1 MKHSE
6 LLVAISDL
14 DPIDARG
21 SFQRHCSLRWDGLR
35 PSAAGGRWGE
45 RGAFEVQD
53 RADEPWSPMRA
64 ERDLFFVGTAIC
76 CGTGAAWRASP
87 EPLETSE
94 APSSALATV
103 MPGHACGRST
113 RTTMPGS
120 ASRLIRNT

>member
-1 MKHSE
+1 VKHSE

-64 ERDLFFVGTAIC
+64 ERDLFFVGTSDLLRNRCRLAC
-76 CGTGAAWRASP
+76 LSQ
-87 EPLETSE
+87 PLETSE